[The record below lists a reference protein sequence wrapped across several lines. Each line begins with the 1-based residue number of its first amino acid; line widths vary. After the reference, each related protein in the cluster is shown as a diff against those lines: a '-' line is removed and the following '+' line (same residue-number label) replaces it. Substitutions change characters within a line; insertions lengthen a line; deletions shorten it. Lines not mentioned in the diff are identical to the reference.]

1 MTEEQLKIW
10 FWDKFNSCYSV
21 KHDNVPNSIYMY
33 YDINFIRAKKLATIL
48 NKEVEYPTEI
58 KGICLFELNFINEYI
73 YIDYD
78 NIWSIIV
85 KKYSGV
91 YEEICKLIK
100 GWLEE
105 WDKLKVLTSDYYY
118 LTVSYILEEYNKLK
132 ILKNLHFKK

>member
-100 GWLEE
+100 VWLEE
-105 WDKLKVLTSDYYY
+105 CDKLKVLTSDYYY